1 MSVELDVLNNL
12 NLGTSKEVLKNNA
25 SSPLVGVLQLILQDV
40 SDRLRE
46 SIDKQGISASNNLK
60 QSIQVTGVEDSGSAL
75 SIGISAAYYWKY
87 MNYGVNG
94 TQQNWGAPV
103 WGTAPKTDKT
113 FKQSIDEWI
122 RDRGIQLPE
131 SFKSYD
137 SFAWAILKNKIKF
150 GQEPKP
156 FVDQVINAKLVEE
169 IREPIEAIFGRS
181 LEIQISIGWQ

>member
-1 MSVELDVLNNL
+1 MSVELDALNRL
-12 NLGTSKEVLKNNA
+12 NVGTSKDVLKNSV
-25 SSPLVGVLQLILQDV
+25 SSPIVDVLQLILQDV

-60 QSIQVTGVEDSGSAL
+60 QSIQVTGVEDNGTAL
-75 SIGISAAYYWKY
+75 SIGISAAFYGKY

-94 TQQNWGAPV
+94 TQQNWGAPA
-103 WGTAPKTDKT
+103 WGAAPKTDKT

-131 SFKSYD
+131 SFKTYD
-137 SFAWAILKNKIKF
+137 SFAWAIIRNKIKF
-150 GQEPKP
+150 GQQPKP

-169 IREPIEAIFGRS
+169 IREPIEAIFGRA
-181 LEIQISIGWQ
+181 LEIQITIGWQ

>member
-1 MSVELDVLNNL
+1 MSVELDALNSL
-12 NLGTSKEVLKNNA
+12 NLGTSKEVLKNGA

-60 QSIQVTGVEDSGSAL
+60 QSIKVTGVEDNGSKL
-75 SIGISAAYYWKY
+75 SIGISAAYYGKY
-87 MNYGVNG
+87 VNYGYG
-94 TQQNWGAPV
+94 PQRSPSAPA
-103 WGTAPKTDKT
+103 WEKAPKSDKT

-122 RDRGIQLPE
+122 RDKGVQLPE
-131 SFKSYD
+131 SFKTYD
-137 SFAWAILKNKIKF
+137 SFAWAIIRNKIKF